1 MFVLCLATNEK
12 EVEHMALNEPISIFL
27 EVCCSSHLM
36 GFTYLGVEVW
46 PLPMSISWAYT
57 LEHL

>member
-1 MFVLCLATNEK
+1 
-12 EVEHMALNEPISIFL
+12 MALNEPISIFL

-36 GFTYLGVEVW
+36 EFTYLGVEVW